1 MISLVRVD
9 DRLIHGQVTVGW
21 APYLNATRIIVV
33 SDRLAADPV
42 LTSIVKAGG
51 TAALQVDVVGIEEA
65 ARLFGEG
72 EFESGRVIL
81 LLESMGDVRRALEAG
96 LCFTSLNLGGLRG
109 SGEGLRVTDAVFL
122 SPADRDVLRDLRLR
136 GIVVEVRLMPGDRPN
151 YLPERA
157 GGE

>member
-42 LTSIVKAGG
+42 LTSIVMAGG
-51 TAALQVDVVGIEEA
+51 TAALQVDVVDIEEV
-65 ARLFGEG
+65 ARLFGAG

-81 LLESMGDVRRALEAG
+81 LFESMGDVRLALEAG
-96 LCFTSLNLGGLRG
+96 LRFTSLNLGGLRG
-109 SGEGLRVTDAVFL
+109 SREGFRVTDAVFL
-122 SPADRDVLRDLRLR
+122 SPSDQAVLQDLRLK
-136 GIVVEVRLMPGDRPN
+136 GIVVEVRLMPMDRPS

-157 GGE
+157 AEE

>member
-42 LTSIVKAGG
+42 LTSIVMAGG
-51 TAALQVDVVGIEEA
+51 TAALQVDVEGIEEA
-65 ARLFGEG
+65 ARLFGAG

-81 LLESMGDVRRALEAG
+81 LFESMGDVRRALEAG

-109 SGEGLRVTDAVFL
+109 SREGLRVTDAVFL
-122 SPADRDVLRDLRLR
+122 SPADQNVLQDLRVK
-136 GIVVEVRLMPGDRPN
+136 GIVVEVRLMPGDRPS
-151 YLPERA
+151 YPPERA
-157 GGE
+157 GEE